1 LIHNLQGA
9 AISPA
14 RAFGNLAQQ
23 PTATYWDQ
31 WYHPQTVKNAGLSG
45 IVVKPLLV
53 PGWRNSAR
61 LLPWLAYSCSFL
73 SDKGLDPIVGG
84 FTPSPFGAVTVY
96 TPTWPEATIVAG
108 VWAVG
113 ALMITAFYKITLSLR
128 EAN

>member
-1 LIHNLQGA
+1 LVYGFPSWFWAVLFHIFSFSRTG
-9 AISPA
+9 
-14 RAFGNLAQQ
+14 
-23 PTATYWDQ
+23 
-31 WYHPQTVKNAGLSG
+31 
-45 IVVKPLLV
+45 PLLV